1 MASLTVGLKRPAGPH
16 DLRTGRLLREE
27 LGFSLRDLWR
37 TRIVFVFTFL
47 FPLTWLVVLAAV
59 FGNQTMGASGVRLVQ
74 FLTPTAAVMGVL
86 YSALPTVATTLAEA
100 REQGVLKRVRGTPLP
115 AWTYLTGRV
124 GAAVVFALGSV
135 ATMLLFGVVVY
146 DVQIIWRT
154 ALATTVTMAV
164 AIACLAAC
172 GLAVASLARSA
183 NVAQAASMAAAVVLG
198 FLSGVLTLGD
208 MPTWTDRLASV
219 FPVKSF
225 REAVQTQ
232 FDPFGSGAGWD
243 VGALALMAAWGVGA
257 AIVAVRAF
265 RWDPAPSRRSR
276 TAGATGASGGGT
288 SAAVDLEAPVPS
300 RPVAATLTVAPADTS
315 WPRLLLAEVRW
326 ATRAA
331 LRDPGWVFFA
341 VAMPVGLY
349 AFMASAV
356 PGGGT
361 GPSGAVVHL
370 DQAAGMI
377 AWGAAVT
384 GFVNMPEA
392 IAVARDR
399 GLLKRLRGTPLRPS
413 LYLAGRNVAAIW
425 IALVTGALIL
435 ALAVLAFDVDISW
448 AGLPVAAGMVLLGTT
463 TLAACGFV
471 LVSVLPSSKAVAAVG
486 LALLLPLGFFSDIF
500 LMDGTPD
507 WMSAVAS
514 WLPLKHLV
522 SSVSTALDPGGEV
535 FSVTAVAVMAAWL
548 VLMGL
553 VAVRTFRWTA
563 RS

>member
-1 MASLTVGLKRPAGPH
+1 MTSLTVHLKRPAGPP

-37 TRIVFVFTFL
+37 SRIVFVFTFL

-59 FGNQTMGASGVRLVQ
+59 FGNQTMGDTGVRLVQ

-135 ATMLLFGVVVY
+135 TTMLLFGVVAY
-146 DVQIIWRT
+146 DVQIVWRT
-154 ALATTVTMAV
+154 ALATAVTMAV

-183 NVAQAASMAAAVVLG
+183 NVAQAASIAAAVVLG

-208 MPTWTDRLASV
+208 MPSWTDRLASV

-225 REAVQTQ
+225 REAVQAQ

-243 VGALALMAAWGVGA
+243 VGALALMIAWGVGA
-257 AIVAVRAF
+257 GIIAVRAF
-265 RWDPAPSRRSR
+265 RWDPAPSRRMRS
-276 TAGATGASGGGT
+276 T
-288 SAAVDLEAPVPS
+288 SAAEASSGRAAAADLEPS
-300 RPVAATLTVAPADTS
+300 APAGIVTATSTAVPAGTS
-315 WPRLLLAEVRW
+315 WLRLLLAEVRW

-356 PGGGT
+356 PGGGAGPT
-361 GPSGAVVHL
+361 GAAVHL
-370 DQAAGMI
+370 EQAAGMI

-399 GLLKRLRGTPLRPS
+399 GVLKRLRGTPLRPS
-413 LYLAGRNVAAIW
+413 LFLAGRNVSAIW
-425 IALVTGALIL
+425 IALLTGAFIL
-435 ALAVLAFDVDISW
+435 ALAVFAFDVDV
-448 AGLPVAAGMVLLGTT
+448 AGAGIPVAAGMVLLGTT
-463 TLAACGFV
+463 TLAASGFA
-471 LVSVLPSSKAVAAVG
+471 LVSVLPSSKAVSAVG
-486 LALLLPLGFFSDIF
+486 LAILLPLGFFSDVF

-507 WMSAVAS
+507 WMSTVAS

-522 SSVSTALDPGGEV
+522 NSVAVALDPGGEL
-535 FSVTAVAVMAAWL
+535 FSVTAVLVLSAWL
-548 VLMGL
+548 VGAGL

-563 RS
+563 RA